1 MLSMHSNKICF
12 ALIDCNNFYASC
24 ERLFNPK
31 LNNKPVIILSSN
43 DGCVIA
49 RSNEAKALGIQMSQ
63 PYFQI
68 EKLCHRYKVQ
78 ALSSN
83 FALYGDISHR
93 IMSVLNSFCL
103 DMEIYSIDEAFLRLD
118 YIGFSD
124 LLSYAQKIQQTILQ
138 HVGIP
143 VSIGLAKTKTLAKVA
158 SHLAKKNHP
167 QSKNNV
173 CDLRDEVIKNNILR
187 EFPVEAVWG
196 IGRKYAQ
203 QLQYMK
209 INTAYDLC
217 NAETNFLKKQFSIM
231 MTRVVL
237 ELKNVSC
244 LALEEVHEKKNITC
258 SRSFGKPVTALP
270 DLLQAISAY
279 AARACEKAR
288 SEKTKAQSILVYLR
302 TSPFQKTNFYS
313 GSDSQQLIHSSNDTC
328 YITSVA
334 QSLLKKLYKPGFLYQ
349 KTGIILCDL
358 MSEKLQQ
365 ADLFCEQRADNESV
379 MKTIDSINRR
389 FGSHRVF
396 LAAEGIKPDW
406 VVKSTKKSPC
416 YTTNWKEL
424 KRVTVKPSR

>member
-1 MLSMHSNKICF
+1 MLSTHSDKICF
-12 ALIDCNNFYASC
+12 ALVDCNNFYASC

-31 LNNKPVIILSSN
+31 LNNQPVIILSSN

-68 EKLCHRYKVQ
+68 EKLCRQYKVQ

-93 IMSVLNSFCL
+93 VMAVLKSFCL

-124 LLSYAQKIQQTILQ
+124 LFLYAQKIRETILQ

-158 SHLAKKNHP
+158 SLLAKKNHP

-173 CDLRDEVIKNNILR
+173 CDLRDEIIKNNVLR
-187 EFPVEAVWG
+187 EFPVEDVWG
-196 IGRKYAQ
+196 IGRKSAQ

-209 INTAYDLC
+209 INTAHDLC
-217 NAETNFLKKQFSIM
+217 NAETNLLKKRFSIM

-237 ELKNVSC
+237 ELKNISC
-244 LALEEVHEKKNITC
+244 LVLEEVQQKKNITC
-258 SRSFGKPVTALP
+258 SRSFGKPVTALS
-270 DLLQAISAY
+270 DLLEAISAY

-302 TSPFQKTNFYS
+302 TSPFRKTDFYS
-313 GSDSQQLIHSSNDTC
+313 GSDSQQLLHSSNDTC

-334 QSLLKKLYKPGFLYQ
+334 QLLLKKLYKPGLEYQ

-358 MSEKLQQ
+358 MSQKLQQ
-365 ADLFCEQRADNESV
+365 TDLFCEQSTDNESV
-379 MKTIDSINRR
+379 MKTMDSINHR

-406 VVKSTKKSPC
+406 VVKSTQKSPC

-424 KRVTVKPSR
+424 KKV